1 MGFSNSLYNGVS
13 GLNSMSQQLNI
24 TANNVANANSTGFK
38 TSHSSFADIM
48 DSATRESVAI
58 GHGVQFNA
66 IDTSF
71 AYGSIESSSRPSD
84 MAING
89 AGFFQVRNADSAT
102 ADRYTRNG
110 EFELNAQAADPQTY
124 HLLTATGGYVQGIN
138 QPDQAS
144 SPPVVED
151 IVIQRTM
158 PQSATSE
165 VKVITNLE
173 SNPALLEAV
182 DTPLFASWDG
192 RNSTTPLADGLYDF
206 KSSLKIYG
214 QDDAASDP
222 SQTASY
228 DYLTIYYDSTTNP
241 NEKEFLITCD
251 PASDQRVLADGT
263 THYNNTSDKG
273 AGALLYG
280 TLRFTTNGDLNGID
294 CWSVP
299 PSGELT
305 PDPATKI
312 ELGRG
317 DSYSPFDYNF
327 NGSPTNSSST
337 INFGNLPQPQAVLSP
352 ASAVLNGPS
361 PAPANA
367 TSSWETISDAAGNG
381 VKSGDTFHFQ
391 GKTGDGT
398 AVDYSYTVAPGQSMQ
413 DLLLGLQGQFACKA
427 EIINGQLTLT
437 DTVVGQSQLA
447 IEAIGYANASRAT
460 PATDPSV
467 AQIFGSQGS
476 AFTTMA
482 DDRFGRGPLAT
493 TNYASPSTTLFQGQ
507 NGFGRGVLDTFHV
520 DPQGTIIGHYSN
532 GQESKQAQ
540 FVLTDFSDLQGLRSE
555 GNNTFVATAEAGTPI
570 HGLAGQGSFGA
581 VTNNALE
588 ASNVDL
594 GREMA
599 DIIITQRAFQA
610 NAKSITTSD
619 EIYDNVMQILRR

>member
-38 TSHSSFADIM
+38 TSHSTFADIM
-48 DSATRESVAI
+48 DSASRESVAI

-71 AYGSIESSSRPSD
+71 AYGSIENTNRPTD

-89 AGFFQVRNADSAT
+89 AGFFQVRNADNAT

-110 EFELNAQAADPQTY
+110 EFELNASSAEPQTY
-124 HLLTATGGYVQGIN
+124 HLLTATGQFVQGIN

-144 SPPVVED
+144 SPAVVED

-173 SNPALLEAV
+173 SQPGLLEGV

-192 RNSTTPLADGLYDF
+192 RNSPAPLADGLYDF
-206 KSSLKIYG
+206 KTSLKIYG
-214 QDDAASDP
+214 PDDGSTP
-222 SQTASY
+222 GQTNY
-228 DYLTIYYDSTTNP
+228 DYLTIYYDSTSKP

-263 THYNNTSDKG
+263 THYDSATDKG

-299 PSGELT
+299 PSGEVA
-305 PDPATKI
+305 PDPANKI

-317 DSYSPFDYNF
+317 DAYYAFDYNF
-327 NGSPTNSSST
+327 SGSPTNSSST
-337 INFGNLPQPQAVLSP
+337 INFGNSPKPQAVISP
-352 ASAVLNGPS
+352 ASALVTAPS
-361 PAPANA
+361 TAPASS
-367 TSSWETISDAAGNG
+367 TSSWEAIRDSAGNG
-381 VKSGDTFHFQ
+381 VKIGDTLHFL
-391 GKTGDGT
+391 GKTGDGA
-398 AVDYSYTVAPGQSMQ
+398 AVDYSYAVASGQSMQ
-413 DLLLGLQGQFACKA
+413 DLLLGLEGQFACKA

-437 DTVVGQSQLA
+437 DTVVGSSQLA
-447 IEAIGYANASRAT
+447 IDSISYANASGAT
-460 PATDPSV
+460 PLTDASV
-467 AQIFGSQGS
+467 AQIFGNQGA
-476 AFTTMA
+476 AFTVKA
-482 DDRFGRGPLAT
+482 DDRFDSGPLAT
-493 TNYASPSTTLFQGQ
+493 TNYASPSVSIFQGQ
-507 NGFGRGVLDTFHV
+507 NGFGQGVLETIDVNT
-520 DPQGTIIGHYSN
+520 QGIINAHYSN
-532 GQESKQAQ
+532 GQASHQAQ

-570 HGLAGQGSFGA
+570 HGLAGQGGFGA

-619 EIYDNVMQILRR
+619 EIYDTVLQILRR